1 MRDSDL
7 WHCSFKSEWHIDWL
21 SSRNT
26 WHVIIDQSLTSSSS
40 FPHFPL
46 YLSIDSSVHPSFHS
60 ATLRQSFIH
69 PCSHPM
75 VNLLIDLFSSKA
87 EDTIA
92 MEKALSV
99 LRDELHFP
107 EERAISFLCR
117 LKKQEAASACSPNS
131 DQLNADNFNQFIRK
145 ITEMWVSR
153 VLGSLGEALEGGSG
167 LMVFLGWW
175 FKMFYWNK

>member
-1 MRDSDL
+1 
-7 WHCSFKSEWHIDWL
+7 
-21 SSRNT
+21 
-26 WHVIIDQSLTSSSS
+26 
-40 FPHFPL
+40 
-46 YLSIDSSVHPSFHS
+46 
-60 ATLRQSFIH
+60 
-69 PCSHPM
+69 M

-167 LMVFLGWW
+167 LMVFLGW
-175 FKMFYWNK
+175 